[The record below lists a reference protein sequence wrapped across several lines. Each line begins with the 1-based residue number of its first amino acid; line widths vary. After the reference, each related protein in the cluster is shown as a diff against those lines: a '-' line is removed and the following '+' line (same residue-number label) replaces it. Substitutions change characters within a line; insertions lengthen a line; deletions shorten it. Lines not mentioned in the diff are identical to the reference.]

1 MKKRSII
8 VIVSLASAAL
18 VAGAITLAV
27 VLINN
32 DTTFRLDEEFYAQSE
47 AIDIDKDKYEQLIAE
62 KKSFIVMVDKP
73 NCHTTKDMSS
83 FLTSLPSNFQFKY
96 YRLMWSEVRKSSLH
110 GYIKFAPSLAI
121 VKKGE
126 VLAWLDAD
134 SEDDAEMFNNADA
147 LEKWIRKYVEF

>member
-8 VIVSLASAAL
+8 IIVGLVSAAL
-18 VAGAITLAV
+18 VAGAIILAV
-27 VLINN
+27 VLINS
-32 DTTFRLDEEFYAQSE
+32 DTTFRLDEEYYAQSE

-73 NCHTTKDMSS
+73 DCYTTKDMSN

-96 YRLMWSEVRKSSLH
+96 YRLMWSDARKSSLH
-110 GYIKFAPSLAI
+110 DYVKFAPSLAI